1 MNPFAYDF
9 MIHAYVAAV
18 IVAIMAGATG
28 YMLVLRGQSFAGHAL
43 GHVGFAGATGA
54 LLLGVPPLAGMISVT
69 VGGGLLMGLL
79 GERLA
84 ERDVGIGL
92 VLAASLGL
100 GLLFLGFFA
109 SSATRATAL
118 LFGNVLGVSV
128 GTLVALLVVGVA
140 TMAGLAVLARPLLF
154 ASLQPELAAAR
165 GVPVRLVGVLFL
177 GLVGLAVAGAAQV
190 VGVLL
195 VFSLLVGPAAA
206 AQRLSSRLYAGVFLC
221 IVLALVEA
229 IGGITL
235 AFYTDW
241 PASFWI
247 TTLGAGAYALTWSKS
262 FLVLFFKKELLP
274 FV

>member
-1 MNPFAYDF
+1 

-54 LLLGVPPLAGMISVT
+54 LLLGWPPLAGLVAVT
-69 VGGGLLMGLL
+69 VAGGLLMGLL

>member
-1 MNPFAYDF
+1 VNPFAYDF
-9 MIHAYVAAV
+9 MVHAYVAAA
-18 IVAIMAGATG
+18 IVAVMAGATG

-54 LLLGVPPLAGMISVT
+54 LLLGWPPLAGLVAVT
-69 VGGGLLMGLL
+69 VAGGLLMGLL

-100 GLLFLGFFA
+100 GLLFIGFFA

-118 LFGNVLGVSV
+118 LFGNVLGVSAE
-128 GTLVALLVVGVA
+128 TLLALLVVGIA

-206 AQRLSSRLYAGVFLC
+206 AQRLSTTLYMGVFLC
-221 IVLALVEA
+221 VGLALAEA
-229 IGGITL
+229 LGGITL

-247 TTLGAGAYALTWSKS
+247 TTLGAGAYAVTWSKGLS
-262 FLVLFFKKELLP
+262 VLFFKKKRLSFL
-274 FV
+274 